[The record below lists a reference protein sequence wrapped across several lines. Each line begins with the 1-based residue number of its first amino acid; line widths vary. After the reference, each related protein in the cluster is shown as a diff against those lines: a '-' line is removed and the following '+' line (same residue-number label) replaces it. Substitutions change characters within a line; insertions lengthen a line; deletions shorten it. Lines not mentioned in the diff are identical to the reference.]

1 MPKRNF
7 VIDETGPRVSHER
20 RERNGQIEQPLPSFI
35 RYQRGPE
42 SRGRGLTTL
51 PFCKS
56 SVRSRDERWC
66 TLACKQDHSLDYG
79 SPVRWMEA
87 NRTADAQQ
95 SAFRQPRED
104 LDVTPDLGRATWR
117 PVRRKKACLAVFCW
131 PGNAA
136 WAVQLDPCRQPGD
149 NYLSGFLDNGSQGK
163 SYRGLATLLT
173 TRSRHVP
180 FVARFWKLVNF
191 SPKLFPRERRGGSIA
206 TVCYSRT
213 HRLASRAS
221 EFTSRFQ
228 NDGSLRRQWAI
239 ASISVCVRTGENND
253 GARSRSSWQAK
264 KEIEVRGGLM
274 VDSGGRVT
282 NLAVEGDLL
291 RFHYRK
297 WKIKFPR

>member
-213 HRLASRAS
+213 QAGQPSQRVYEPIS
-221 EFTSRFQ
+221 ERRISPSTMGYRV
-228 NDGSLRRQWAI
+228 NICLRTNGRKQWRCPVAFF
-239 ASISVCVRTGENND
+239 VTGEKRD
-253 GARSRSSWQAK
+253 RSERWTNG
-264 KEIEVRGGLM
+264 RLGGTR
-274 VDSGGRVT
+274 D
-282 NLAVEGDLL
+282 
-291 RFHYRK
+291 
-297 WKIKFPR
+297 